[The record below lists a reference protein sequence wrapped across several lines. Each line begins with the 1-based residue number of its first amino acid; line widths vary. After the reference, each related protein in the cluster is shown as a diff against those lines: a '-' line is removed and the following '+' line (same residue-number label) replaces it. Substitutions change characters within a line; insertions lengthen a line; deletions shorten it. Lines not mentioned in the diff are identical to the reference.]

1 LDFPIALSA
10 HSKVPPSK
18 QLVLELRHSIRQGR
32 LSPGQHLPSSR
43 ELADLL
49 SLSRST
55 VVKAYKRLLAEGM
68 LETQVGSGTY
78 VKRGLTLANPS
89 LNQLPQA
96 SKMPPQASFDPLAL
110 ASEIPPEPT
119 FRAPSMAHLSN
130 LSRAILDVEIVQGSA
145 VDTPELNFGC
155 SPADLLPNRQWRELF
170 ARHCRSLHT
179 PQRAADNEIFGY
191 RPLREALAEFLRR
204 TKAVNC
210 RADQIIVFSGSQNIL
225 SFVASFLVN
234 ENDLVVV
241 ENPGYAGTRNNLEAR
256 GVRVQAVDTDE
267 NGLRVDDLDE
277 IEEPCKLACVS
288 LSHQDP
294 TGAILSMERRKKL
307 ISWAK
312 RKNAYIV
319 EDAWDSD
326 YHYGHPALPALQGMD
341 KDARVLYIY
350 SFWKLLFPIVTTG
363 ILVVPEH
370 LIELFTRAKIMLERP
385 FAPIEHFALA
395 EFIAEGHLECHI
407 SKSRAI
413 YEGRRQ
419 AVIFNLTK
427 NFQTAV
433 EIPKYSAGLHQ
444 LIRFRVDLS
453 EAQILQCANQ
463 ARLPMVS
470 TASYYVREGLPL
482 EFLIPFGILDK
493 GSIGKKILDLAENM
507 KAMTTVTA
515 MTGMTENAF
524 AP

>member
-32 LSPGQHLPSSR
+32 LRPGQHLPSSR
-43 ELADLL
+43 ELADML

-55 VVKAYKRLLAEGM
+55 VVKAYKRLLAEGI

-78 VKRGLTLANPS
+78 VKRGLALAKPS
-89 LNQLPQA
+89 LNLSPQA
-96 SKMPPQASFDPLAL
+96 TKMVPQP
-110 ASEIPPEPT
+110 
-119 FRAPSMAHLSN
+119 APAMAHLSN
-130 LSRAILDVEIVQGSA
+130 LSRAILDVEIVQGNA

-170 ARHCRSLHT
+170 ARHCRSVDMPYH
-179 PQRAADNEIFGY
+179 PDNNEVFGY
-191 RPLREALAEFLRR
+191 RPLREALASFLWR

-210 RADQIIVFSGSQNIL
+210 SADQVIVFSGSQNVHYFITSL
-225 SFVASFLVN
+225 LVN

-256 GVRVQAVDTDE
+256 GARLKAINTDE
-267 NGLRVDDLDE
+267 NGLRVDDLDD
-277 IEEPCKLACVS
+277 IKEPCKLACVS

-307 ISWAK
+307 VNWAK
-312 RKNAYIV
+312 QKDCYII

-326 YHYGHPALPALQGMD
+326 YHYGHPALPALQGLD
-341 KDARVLYIY
+341 KDGRVLYIY
-350 SFWKLLFPIVTTG
+350 SFWKVLFPIVTTG

-385 FAPIEHFALA
+385 FAPVEHYALT

-407 SKSRAI
+407 SKSRAT

-427 NFQTAV
+427 NLQTGV

-444 LIRFRVDLS
+444 LVRFHVDLS
-453 EAQILQCANQ
+453 ESQILQCANQ

-470 TASYYVREGLPL
+470 TASYYVGDGLPL
-482 EFLIPFGILDK
+482 EFLIPFGILEK
-493 GSIGKKILDLAENM
+493 GSIGKKISDFAENM
-507 KAMTTVTA
+507 KVMSK
-515 MTGMTENAF
+515 GAF